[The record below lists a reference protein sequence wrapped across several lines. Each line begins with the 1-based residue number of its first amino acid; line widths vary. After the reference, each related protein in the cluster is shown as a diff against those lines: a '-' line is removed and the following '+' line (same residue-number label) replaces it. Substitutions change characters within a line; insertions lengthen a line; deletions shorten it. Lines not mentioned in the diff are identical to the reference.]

1 MTAGLDPAPGVC
13 IFAPPMISVQS
24 LRVEFGARVL
34 FNDLAFSVQPRE
46 RIAFAGHNGAG
57 KSTLMKCV
65 AGIIR
70 PTAGQIHAP
79 KGTRIGYLP
88 QEGIHVKGRTLWQE
102 TESAFG
108 ETMALSE
115 KIDRLSNELT
125 KLDPRSSPY
134 GDLLE
139 EIGELELLL
148 DATDPARMKPRIE
161 SVLKGL
167 GFQQKDFTRDCSE
180 FSGGWQMRIA
190 MAKLFLQEPEVLLL
204 DEPTNHLDIGTQIWV
219 EQYLVNYPGAILL
232 ISHDRAL
239 LDTLCTRTIAFSHG
253 RAEEY
258 AGNFSYFE
266 RESVLRKEIRVKQYT
281 AQQREIAESQRFI
294 DRFRASANKA
304 TLVQSRIKLLAKV
317 ERIPAPEQDDAV
329 MNFKFPPPP
338 NSGHMVAK
346 LESVSKSYGALNIFS
361 GFDFEINKGEK
372 FAIVGPNGAGKSTFC
387 RMITA
392 QEEPD
397 AGAHAFGH
405 KVATSFFSQNHA
417 DELDPNQTVL
427 ETVEAAASRE
437 SMPHARNLLGC
448 FLFRGDD
455 VFKKVGVL
463 SGGERSRVALV
474 CMLLRPANFL
484 ILDEPTNH
492 LDMQSQDVLQRALID
507 YPGSVM
513 IVSHN
518 RTFLDALVTKTLEF
532 RPGESPT
539 LYAGNITYYL
549 EKSAED
555 EAAKKGIAPRLA
567 TLGPAPSGS
576 SSRPSIPG
584 VNRKEQRR
592 IEAEQR
598 EIRSKVLK
606 PLENEFVL
614 VEAKI
619 AELEAAQATLASQL
633 SSESVMNHPG
643 QLREVTN
650 AVDKTAKLLEVS
662 YTRWSALSEEIERL
676 RNKLG
681 IEA

>member
-1 MTAGLDPAPGVC
+1 
-13 IFAPPMISVQS
+13 MISVQS

-65 AGIIR
+65 AGLIR
-70 PTAGQIHAP
+70 PTSGQIHAP

-115 KIDRLSNELT
+115 KIDRLSHELT

-219 EQYLVNYPGAILL
+219 EQYLINYPGAILL

-266 RESVLRKEIRVKQYT
+266 RESVLRKEIRLKQYT
-281 AQQREIAESQRFI
+281 AQQREIAETQRFI

-346 LESVSKSYGALNIFS
+346 LEAVSKNYGALNIFS

-387 RMITA
+387 RLITG

-397 AGAHAFGH
+397 TGTHTFGH

-417 DELDPNQTVL
+417 DELDPNLTVL

-455 VFKKVGVL
+455 VFKKIGVL

-518 RTFLDALVTKTLEF
+518 RNFLDALVSKTLEF
-532 RPGESPT
+532 RPGEQPV

-555 EAAKKGIAPRLA
+555 EAAKKGVAPRLA
-567 TLGPAPSGS
+567 TLGTAPVSGT
-576 SSRPSIPG
+576 SRQTVPG

-606 PLENEFVL
+606 PLETEFTAL
-614 VEAKI
+614 EAKI
-619 AELEAAQATLASQL
+619 AELEGAQATLTQQL
-633 SSESVMNHPG
+633 SSEETSNNPG
-643 QLREVTN
+643 KLREVTN
-650 AVDKTAKLLEVS
+650 AVDKLTKSLEVS
-662 YTRWSALSEEIERL
+662 YTRWGALSEEIERL
-676 RNKLG
+676 RTKLG

>member
-1 MTAGLDPAPGVC
+1 M
-13 IFAPPMISVQS
+13 
-24 LRVEFGARVL
+24 
-34 FNDLAFSVQPRE
+34 
-46 RIAFAGHNGAG
+46 
-57 KSTLMKCV
+57 
-65 AGIIR
+65 
-70 PTAGQIHAP
+70 
-79 KGTRIGYLP
+79 
-88 QEGIHVKGRTLWQE
+88 WQE

-108 ETMALSE
+108 ETMALRE
-115 KIDRLSNELT
+115 KIDRLSNELEQ
-125 KLDPRSSPY
+125 LDPRSSPY

-139 EIGELELLL
+139 EIGELELQL

-167 GFQQKDFTRDCSE
+167 GFRQKDFERDCSE

-239 LDTLCTRTIAFSHG
+239 LDTLCTRTIAFAHG

-266 RESVLRKEIRVKQYT
+266 RESVLRKEIRLKQYN
-281 AQQREIAESQRFI
+281 AQQREIAETQRFI

-338 NSGHMVAK
+338 NSGHTVAK

-387 RMITA
+387 RLITG
-392 QEEPD
+392 QEAPD
-397 AGAHAFGH
+397 AGEHSFGH

-417 DELDPNQTVL
+417 DELDPNLTVL
-427 ETVEAAASRE
+427 ETVESAASRE
-437 SMPHARNLLGC
+437 SAPHARNLLGC

-455 VFKKVGVL
+455 VFKKIGVL

-518 RTFLDALVTKTLEF
+518 RDFLDALVTKTLEF
-532 RPGESPT
+532 RPGEPPV

-555 EAAKKGIAPRLA
+555 EAAKKGMPKLA
-567 TLGPAPSGS
+567 TLGAATAVTNN
-576 SSRPSIPG
+576 SSRQSVPG

-598 EIRSKVLK
+598 EIKSKVLK
-606 PLENEFVL
+606 PLEIEFTAL
-614 VEAKI
+614 EIKI
-619 AELEAAQATLASQL
+619 AELEGAQATLTQQL
-633 SSESVMNHPG
+633 SSDAVTGNPG
-643 QLREVTN
+643 KLREVTN
-650 AVDKTAKLLEVS
+650 AVDKLAKSLETS
-662 YTRWSALSEEIERL
+662 YSRWGALSEEIERL
-676 RNKLG
+676 RTKHG
-681 IEA
+681 IVG

>member
-1 MTAGLDPAPGVC
+1 
-13 IFAPPMISVQS
+13 
-24 LRVEFGARVL
+24 
-34 FNDLAFSVQPRE
+34 
-46 RIAFAGHNGAG
+46 
-57 KSTLMKCV
+57 
-65 AGIIR
+65 
-70 PTAGQIHAP
+70 
-79 KGTRIGYLP
+79 
-88 QEGIHVKGRTLWQE
+88 
-102 TESAFG
+102 
-108 ETMALSE
+108 
-115 KIDRLSNELT
+115 
-125 KLDPRSSPY
+125 
-134 GDLLE
+134 
-139 EIGELELLL
+139 
-148 DATDPARMKPRIE
+148 
-161 SVLKGL
+161 
-167 GFQQKDFTRDCSE
+167 
-180 FSGGWQMRIA
+180 MRIA

-266 RESVLRKEIRVKQYT
+266 RESVLRKEIRQKQYT
-281 AQQREIAESQRFI
+281 AQQREIAETQRFI

-338 NSGHMVAK
+338 NSGHTVAK
-346 LESVSKSYGALNIFS
+346 LDGVAKSYGALNVFS

-397 AGAHAFGH
+397 AGTHTFGH

-417 DELDPNQTVL
+417 DELDPNLSVL

-455 VFKKVGVL
+455 VFKKIGVL

-518 RTFLDALVTKTLEF
+518 RTFLDALVSKTLEF
-532 RPGESPT
+532 RPGEQPV

-567 TLGPAPSGS
+567 TLGTAAPANGS
-576 SSRPSIPG
+576 SRQSVPG

-606 PLENEFVL
+606 PLETEFTAL
-614 VEAKI
+614 EAKI
-619 AELEAAQATLASQL
+619 AELEAAQATLTQQL
-633 SSESVMNHPG
+633 SSEETGNNPG
-643 QLREVTN
+643 KLREVTN
-650 AVDKTAKLLEVS
+650 AVDKLAKSLEVS
-662 YTRWSALSEEIERL
+662 YTRWGALSEEIERL
-676 RNKLG
+676 RTKHG

>member
-1 MTAGLDPAPGVC
+1 
-13 IFAPPMISVQS
+13 
-24 LRVEFGARVL
+24 
-34 FNDLAFSVQPRE
+34 
-46 RIAFAGHNGAG
+46 
-57 KSTLMKCV
+57 
-65 AGIIR
+65 
-70 PTAGQIHAP
+70 
-79 KGTRIGYLP
+79 LP

-108 ETMALSE
+108 ETMALAE
-115 KIDRLSNELT
+115 KIDRLSHELT

-148 DATDPARMKPRIE
+148 DSTDPARMKPKIE

-167 GFQQKDFTRDCSE
+167 GFQTKDFTRDCSE

-219 EQYLVNYPGAILL
+219 EQYLINYPGAILL

-266 RESVLRKEIRVKQYT
+266 RESVLRKEIRLKQYT
-281 AQQREIAESQRFI
+281 AQQREIAETQRFI

-346 LESVSKSYGALNIFS
+346 LEGISKSYGQLNIFN

-387 RMITA
+387 RLITG

-397 AGAHAFGH
+397 DGIHNFGH

-417 DELDPNQTVL
+417 DELDPNLTVL

-437 SMPHARNLLGC
+437 SAPQARNVLGC

-455 VFKKVGVL
+455 VFKKIGVL

-518 RTFLDALVTKTLEF
+518 RDFLDALVTKTLEF
-532 RPGESPT
+532 QPGRPPIQ
-539 LYAGNITYYL
+539 YAGNITYYL

-555 EAAKKGIAPRLA
+555 EAAKKGAPKLA
-567 TLGPAPSGS
+567 TLGAAASTN
-576 SSRPSIPG
+576 SSRQLVPG

-606 PLENEFVL
+606 PLETEFAAL
-614 VEAKI
+614 EIKI
-619 AELEAAQATLASQL
+619 AELEGAQATLTQQL
-633 SSESVMNHPG
+633 SSEEVGNNPG
-643 QLREVTN
+643 KLREVTN
-650 AVDKTAKLLEVS
+650 AVDKLAKALETS
-662 YTRWSALSEEIERL
+662 YSRWGALSEEIERL
-676 RNKLG
+676 RAKLG

>member
-1 MTAGLDPAPGVC
+1 
-13 IFAPPMISVQS
+13 MISVQS
-24 LRVEFGARVL
+24 LRVEFGPRVL
-34 FNDLAFSVQPRE
+34 FNDLSFSVQPRE

-65 AGIIR
+65 AGII
-70 PTAGQIHAP
+70 PATAGQIHAP

-219 EQYLVNYPGAILL
+219 EQYLVTYPGAILL

-266 RESVLRKEIRVKQYT
+266 RESVLRKEIRLKQYT
-281 AQQREIAESQRFI
+281 AQQREIAETQRFI

-338 NSGHMVAK
+338 NSGHTVAK
-346 LESVSKSYGALNIFS
+346 LEGVSKSYGPLNIFNN
-361 GFDFEINKGEK
+361 FDFEINKGEK

-392 QEEPD
+392 QEAPD
-397 AGAHAFGH
+397 SGTHTFGH

-417 DELDPNQTVL
+417 DELDPNLSVL

-455 VFKKVGVL
+455 VFKKIGVL

-532 RPGESPT
+532 RPGEQPV

-555 EAAKKGIAPRLA
+555 EAAKKGLAPRLA
-567 TLGPAPSGS
+567 TLGTPASGGS
-576 SSRPSIPG
+576 SRQSVPG

-606 PLENEFVL
+606 PLEAEFATL
-614 VEAKI
+614 EAKI
-619 AELEAAQATLASQL
+619 AELEAAQTTLTAQL
-633 SSESVMNHPG
+633 SSDTVTNNPG
-643 QLREVTN
+643 KLREVTN
-650 AVDKTAKLLEVS
+650 AVEKLAKSLEVS
-662 YTRWSALSEEIERL
+662 YTRWGALSEEIERL
-676 RNKLG
+676 RTKHG

>member
-1 MTAGLDPAPGVC
+1 
-13 IFAPPMISVQS
+13 MISVQS

-34 FNDLAFSVQPRE
+34 FNELSFSVQPRE

-65 AGIIR
+65 AGLLK
-70 PTAGQIHAP
+70 PNAGMIHAP

-88 QEGIHVKGRTLWQE
+88 QEGIHVRGRSLWHE

-108 ETMALSE
+108 ETLALRE
-115 KIDRLSNELT
+115 KIDRLSRALT

-134 GDLLE
+134 AEMLE
-139 EIGELELLL
+139 EIGGLELEL
-148 DATDPARMKPRIE
+148 DATDPARMKPKIE

-167 GFQQKDFTRDCSE
+167 GFLEKDFARDCSE

-190 MAKLFLQEPEVLLL
+190 MAKLFLQEPQVLLL
-204 DEPTNHLDIGTQIWV
+204 DEPTNHLDLGTQVWV
-219 EQYLVNYPGAILL
+219 EQYLINYPGAILL
-232 ISHDRAL
+232 ISHDRGL

-266 RESVLRKEIRVKQYT
+266 RESVLRKEIQLKQYQ
-281 AQQREIAESQRFI
+281 AQQREIGEIQRFI

-304 TLVQSRIKLLAKV
+304 TLVQSRVKMLAKI

-329 MNFKFPPPP
+329 MNFKFPAPP

-346 LESVSKSYGALNIFS
+346 LEAVCKTYGPLRVFD

-372 FAIVGPNGAGKSTFC
+372 IAIVGPNGAGKSTFC
-387 RMITA
+387 RLITG
-392 QEEPD
+392 QEPPD
-397 AGAHAFGH
+397 DGTHTFGH

-417 DELDPNQTVL
+417 DELDPTQTVL
-427 ETVEAAASRE
+427 ATVEAVASRE
-437 SMPHARNLLGC
+437 SAPHARNLLGC

-507 YPGSVM
+507 YPGSVL

-518 RTFLDALVTKTLEF
+518 RSLLDPLVNKTLEF
-532 RPGESPT
+532 RPGEAPRLFS
-539 LYAGNITYYL
+539 GNITYYL
-549 EKSAED
+549 EKTGED
-555 EAAKKGIAPRLA
+555 SPRGSTGLTAKG
-567 TLGPAPSGS
+567 GGQSSGS
-576 SSRPSIPG
+576 SPATP
-584 VNRKEQRR
+584 NRKDQRR
-592 IEAEQR
+592 LEAEAR
-598 EIRSKVLK
+598 ELRSKVLK
-606 PLENEFVL
+606 PLENEL
-614 VEAKI
+614 GILESRI
-619 AELEAAQATLASQL
+619 AEFEAAQATLTAAL
-633 SSESVMNHPG
+633 SSDEVAADPDK
-643 QLREVTN
+643 LRETSN
-650 AVDKTAKLLEVS
+650 AVSRITTAMENS
-662 YTRWSALSEEIERL
+662 YSRWGELSDEIQKVKA
-676 RNKLG
+676 KLG
-681 IEA
+681 IDT

>member
-1 MTAGLDPAPGVC
+1 
-13 IFAPPMISVQS
+13 MISVQS
-24 LRVEFGARVL
+24 LRVEFGPRVL
-34 FNDLAFSVQPRE
+34 FNDLSFSVQPRE

-65 AGIIR
+65 AGII
-70 PTAGQIHAP
+70 PATSGQIHAP

-115 KIDRLSNELT
+115 KIDRLSNELV

-266 RESVLRKEIRVKQYT
+266 RESVLRKEIRLKQYT
-281 AQQREIAESQRFI
+281 AQQREIAETQRFI

-338 NSGHMVAK
+338 NSGHTVAK
-346 LESVSKSYGALNIFS
+346 LEAIQKSYGALNIFN

-387 RMITA
+387 RLITA

-397 AGAHAFGH
+397 AGTHTFGH

-417 DELDPNQTVL
+417 DELDPNLSVL

-437 SMPHARNLLGC
+437 SMPQARSVLGC

-455 VFKKVGVL
+455 VFKKIGVL

-518 RTFLDALVTKTLEF
+518 RNFLDALVSKTLEF
-532 RPGESPT
+532 RPGEQPT

-555 EAAKKGIAPRLA
+555 EAAKKGLAPRLA
-567 TLGPAPSGS
+567 TLGTAATPANGS
-576 SSRPSIPG
+576 SRQSVPG

-606 PLENEFVL
+606 PLETEFTAL
-614 VEAKI
+614 EAKI
-619 AELEAAQATLASQL
+619 AELEAAQSTLTQQL
-633 SSESVMNHPG
+633 SSEETSNNPG
-643 QLREVTN
+643 KLREVTN
-650 AVDKTAKLLEVS
+650 AVDKLAKSLETS
-662 YTRWSALSEEIERL
+662 YSRWGALSEEIERL
-676 RNKLG
+676 RTKLG

>member
-1 MTAGLDPAPGVC
+1 
-13 IFAPPMISVQS
+13 
-24 LRVEFGARVL
+24 
-34 FNDLAFSVQPRE
+34 
-46 RIAFAGHNGAG
+46 
-57 KSTLMKCV
+57 
-65 AGIIR
+65 
-70 PTAGQIHAP
+70 
-79 KGTRIGYLP
+79 LP

-108 ETMALSE
+108 ETMALAE
-115 KIDRLSNELT
+115 KIDRLSHELT

-148 DATDPARMKPRIE
+148 DSTDPARMKPKIE

-167 GFQQKDFTRDCSE
+167 GFQTKDFTRDCSE

-219 EQYLVNYPGAILL
+219 EQYLINYPGAILL

-266 RESVLRKEIRVKQYT
+266 RESVLRKEIRLKQYT
-281 AQQREIAESQRFI
+281 AQQREIAETQRFI

-346 LESVSKSYGALNIFS
+346 LEGISKSYGQLNIFN

-387 RMITA
+387 RLITG

-397 AGAHAFGH
+397 DGIHNFGH

-417 DELDPNQTVL
+417 DELDPNLTVL

-437 SMPHARNLLGC
+437 SAPQARNVLGC

-455 VFKKVGVL
+455 VFKKIGVL

-518 RTFLDALVTKTLEF
+518 RDFLDALVTKTLEF
-532 RPGESPT
+532 QPGRPPIQ
-539 LYAGNITYYL
+539 YAGNITYYL

-555 EAAKKGIAPRLA
+555 EAAKKGAPKLA
-567 TLGPAPSGS
+567 TLGAAASTN
-576 SSRPSIPG
+576 SSRQSVPG

-606 PLENEFVL
+606 PLETEFTAL
-614 VEAKI
+614 EIKI
-619 AELEAAQATLASQL
+619 AELEGAQATLTQQL
-633 SSESVMNHPG
+633 SSEEVGNNPG
-643 QLREVTN
+643 KLREVTN
-650 AVDKTAKLLEVS
+650 AVDKLAKALETS
-662 YTRWSALSEEIERL
+662 YSRWGALSEEIERL
-676 RNKLG
+676 RAKLG

>member
-1 MTAGLDPAPGVC
+1 
-13 IFAPPMISVQS
+13 
-24 LRVEFGARVL
+24 
-34 FNDLAFSVQPRE
+34 
-46 RIAFAGHNGAG
+46 
-57 KSTLMKCV
+57 
-65 AGIIR
+65 
-70 PTAGQIHAP
+70 
-79 KGTRIGYLP
+79 
-88 QEGIHVKGRTLWQE
+88 
-102 TESAFG
+102 
-108 ETMALSE
+108 
-115 KIDRLSNELT
+115 
-125 KLDPRSSPY
+125 
-134 GDLLE
+134 
-139 EIGELELLL
+139 
-148 DATDPARMKPRIE
+148 
-161 SVLKGL
+161 
-167 GFQQKDFTRDCSE
+167 
-180 FSGGWQMRIA
+180 
-190 MAKLFLQEPEVLLL
+190 
-204 DEPTNHLDIGTQIWV
+204 
-219 EQYLVNYPGAILL
+219 L

-266 RESVLRKEIRVKQYT
+266 RESVLRKEIRLKQYT
-281 AQQREIAESQRFI
+281 AQQREIAETQRFI

-346 LESVSKSYGALNIFS
+346 LEGVSKSYGPLHVFS

-397 AGAHAFGH
+397 AGTHTFGH

-417 DELDPNQTVL
+417 DELDPNLSVL

-455 VFKKVGVL
+455 VFKKIGVL

-518 RTFLDALVTKTLEF
+518 RTFLDPLVSKTLEF
-532 RPGESPT
+532 RPGEQPV

-555 EAAKKGIAPRLA
+555 EAARKGIAPRLA
-567 TLGPAPSGS
+567 SLGTPAASGPSRQS
-576 SSRPSIPG
+576 VPG

-606 PLENEFVL
+606 PLETEFAAL
-614 VEAKI
+614 EAKI
-619 AELEAAQATLASQL
+619 AELEGAQSTLTAQL
-633 SSESVMNHPG
+633 SNDSVNNNPG
-643 QLREVTN
+643 KLREVTN
-650 AVDKTAKLLEVS
+650 AVEKLAKSLEVG
-662 YTRWSALSEEIERL
+662 YTRWGALSEEIERL
-676 RNKLG
+676 RTKHG